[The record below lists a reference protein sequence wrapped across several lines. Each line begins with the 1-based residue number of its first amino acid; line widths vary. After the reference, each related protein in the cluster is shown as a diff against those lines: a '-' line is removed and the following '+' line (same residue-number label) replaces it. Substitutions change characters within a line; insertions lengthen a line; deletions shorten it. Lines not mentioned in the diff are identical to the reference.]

1 MIEGM
6 DGSFTPAERLRRQ
19 NDIDAV
25 YQTGRRWHGRFLR
38 VHVLPNRQTLSRLAI
53 SVPKRVCGSVERNR
67 WKRLIR
73 ESFRLNKEA
82 IGPGLDLV
90 VVPLRPPEALKRP
103 EVEAALVE
111 LVKRHRAKFP

>member
-1 MIEGM
+1 M
-6 DGSFTPAERLRRQ
+6 DCSFTAAERLRRQ

-38 VHVLPNRQTLSRLAI
+38 IHVLPNRQLLSRLAI

-73 ESFRLNKEA
+73 ESFRLNKDS
-82 IGPGLDLV
+82 IGPGLDLI
-90 VVPLRPPEALKRP
+90 VVPTRPPESLKRP